1 MSAQT
6 DQTIDDL
13 LARAETMNVEMLS
26 WLSEQDAFLR
36 NSWEDSW
43 VVTLPVLLLAFALFP
58 AYAILNHFKIKSW
71 LTHSSFVERKPK
83 VDDAYFETLCSVY
96 LAAEPAQRDRIR
108 ASFKDKRGALYLLN
122 IYYTFLA
129 EDVNDAADLP
139 KVRLILAA
147 ASIED
152 AMPDDWYTEPE
163 ILQNMSRR
171 ANRAGLLLKPLF
183 DEICSISSANAAEW
197 LSNPA
202 ITD

>member
-13 LARAETMNVEMLS
+13 LSRVDNMNAEMLN
-26 WLSEQDAFLR
+26 WLSERDAPLTTSGGMSWIVVLPLVLIAIILLPIFDICRLIEPNFL
-36 NSWEDSW
+36 D
-43 VVTLPVLLLAFALFP
+43 
-58 AYAILNHFKIKSW
+58 H
-71 LTHSSFVERKPK
+71 KPK
-83 VDDAYFETLCSVY
+83 VDNAYFETLCLVY